1 MQKPIAD
8 MPLPELIS
16 ECLSRARAEQP
27 TRENALVV
35 TKLQEAMM
43 WHNEHQ
49 KTLLGAAR
57 RSGVGFNADAR
68 SQRMPDPLTGVHLTE
83 PIDTNPAG
91 GVAPEA
97 PQTNGQ

>member
-8 MPLPELIS
+8 YPLPELIS

-27 TRENALVV
+27 TRENSLVV

-49 KTLLGAAR
+49 KGLLGAAR
-57 RSGVGFNADAR
+57 RSGVGFNPDAR
-68 SQRMPDPLTGVHLTE
+68 SGRMPDPLTGVHLTE
-83 PIDTNPAG
+83 PIENNPAG
-91 GVAPEA
+91 APA
-97 PQTNGQ
+97 PDAPVTNGQ